1 MKRFSMVF
9 LALLLL
15 ITTIQPVLAA
25 ARVWGLDKGHSNFYF
40 SIDHIFSKVH
50 GQFDDY
56 SGEVRFD
63 SDNLTESRFYFAIKT
78 ASVNTNIAKR
88 DKHLQSADFFDSA
101 KHPLLTF
108 ESTKI
113 TDVGNGQYEV
123 LGKFTVKGQTYD
135 LVLPLSFAGIKD
147 HPAAKG
153 QEVAG
158 FNGKVTIDRLVYKVG
173 TGKFYDLGV
182 VGKDVE
188 IFVSLEALSSK

>member
-1 MKRFSMVF
+1 MVL
-9 LALLLL
+9 LALLFL
-15 ITTIQPVLAA
+15 IATIQPVLAA
-25 ARVWGLDKGHSNFYF
+25 ARVWELDKGHSNFYF
-40 SIDHIFSKVH
+40 SVDHIFSKVH
-50 GQFDDY
+50 GQFNDY
-56 SGEVRFD
+56 SGEIRFD
-63 SDNLTESRFYFAIKT
+63 PDNLAESRFHFAIKT
-78 ASVNTNIAKR
+78 ASVDTNIAKR

-101 KHPLLTF
+101 KYPLLTF

-113 TDVGNGQYEV
+113 TDAGNGLYEV
-123 LGKFTVKGQTYD
+123 LGNFTVKGQAYD

-153 QEVAG
+153 KEVAG
-158 FNGKVTIDRLVYKVG
+158 FNGKVTIDRLVHKIG